1 VVWRAIVRSA
11 IGTGHQQEQ
20 HPCQDYGGNRILN
33 DVIVGAVAD
42 GAGSAAYS
50 DIGAKLAV
58 ETTLSY
64 LATSEAWL
72 QKRNYSWHSLS
83 QPPSEEQVKRLFTK
97 SVGKVRST
105 LQKQA
110 TESGYSMDD
119 LACTLLAFL
128 ATPQW
133 IAAMQIGDGFIVVRR
148 SMSWRQAVLANDFIT
163 QGEDYQLLLQPS
175 KGEFANQTTFVTSLD
190 ALEEIQVRVLS
201 GHQTFICVATD
212 GLENVAIRLKDWT
225 PFSPFFKPLE
235 EYMQETAHP
244 EQNDDYL
251 VSFLTSE
258 RLNERTDDD
267 KTLLLCLYQ

>member
-1 VVWRAIVRSA
+1 MVWRAVVRSA
-11 IGTGHQQEQ
+11 IGTGHQQEH

-33 DVIVGAVAD
+33 DVIMGAVAD
-42 GAGSAAYS
+42 GAGSAKYS
-50 DIGAKLAV
+50 DIAAKLAV
-58 ETTLSY
+58 ETTLNY

-83 QPPSEEQVKRLFTK
+83 QPPSETQVRRLFTK
-97 SVGKVRST
+97 GVGKVRST

-110 TESGYSMDD
+110 AENGYAMDD

-148 SMSWRQAVLANDFIT
+148 SMSWKQAVLANDFT
-163 QGEDYQLLLQPS
+163 APGEDYQLLFQPS

-190 ALEEIQVRVLS
+190 ALEEIQVRVVS
-201 GHQTFICVATD
+201 GQYPFICVATD

-235 EYMQETAHP
+235 EYIQETAHP
-244 EQNDDYL
+244 EQDDEYL
-251 VSFLTSE
+251 VNFLTSE
-258 RLNERTDDD
+258 RLSERTNDD